1 MGRLDPSRFLDVEA
15 EVVDDDDE
23 QSSDEED
30 KEDSASVGW
39 TCEGNERKSWSYRPR
54 INCEVC
60 PTYTEEY
67 VNLDD
72 IPQQFL
78 LPTSSDPTLWVVH
91 VEMGREEDASYSCQ
105 VYLEGSSLRYAQLR
119 AFIPTFYIR
128 RDYSVVE
135 VEERTRLLHVGSDE
149 DFDIKKAQWVRIRK
163 GPYKSDIAF
172 LVDTVGYMAKLN
184 VVPRV
189 VMERALGAHRP
200 PPKLF
205 DPVIVGATYG
215 SSSVIQKDQTYK
227 FKGRTF
233 NKFGLEELII
243 PITDIQDSRPVITL
257 AEIIGFF
264 EASPK
269 NELNIDIAETARI
282 LNQDSLRTLSFGDR
296 VRVTHGEQQGLFG
309 YFHGFEETSALV
321 QVEHNDVVDGML
333 IPTAQ
338 LQRYFK
344 LGDSVKVRSGQ
355 YKDRSGMISRLDGL
369 FVYIVERGTDEHVLA
384 ANLDFCV
391 PDFALVAQPSSST
404 SVDGLSRRDPKDP
417 IVGRSVHVSN
427 GPLKGQ
433 RGIVKSVRDSTVE
446 LEVTSQLIVHGSGT
460 QLVQREDLLLV
471 QGRLRPL
478 SWVLSTEDLDFSM
491 NSTVIPPV
499 RASTPIP
506 EVTATSSTSGTESSA
521 LSPAW
526 NPLTSNLEPNPPEL
540 SPPGQSISESSIGP
554 MNDHWLFV
562 EILRPT
568 LGKNAIMFTLS
579 GTNGNDRFMDGAYE
593 GQTVRTVPGMPL
605 DPNAGT
611 CLVQLLTKA
620 GTRIHAPVRFL
631 SEMPPLRGD
640 RAMIIAGD
648 RVGDVVNVRQIM
660 DGEAQVA
667 HSNQRKVTKIETRFL
682 VKVSGR

>member
-1 MGRLDPSRFLDVEA
+1 MNPHFPG
-15 EVVDDDDE
+15 
-23 QSSDEED
+23 
-30 KEDSASVGW
+30 
-39 TCEGNERKSWSYRPR
+39 
-54 INCEVC
+54 
-60 PTYTEEY
+60 
-67 VNLDD
+67 
-72 IPQQFL
+72 
-78 LPTSSDPTLWVVH
+78 
-91 VEMGREEDASYSCQ
+91 Q
-105 VYLEGSSLRYAQLR
+105 VYLEGSSPATIAQLR
-119 AFIPTFYIR
+119 AFIPTFYIC

-172 LVDTVGYMAKLN
+172 LVDTVDYMAKLN

-215 SSSVIQKDQTYK
+215 SSLVIQKDQTYK

-233 NKFGLEELII
+233 NKFSLEELII

-257 AEIIGFF
+257 TEIIGFF

-333 IPTAQ
+333 ILTAQ
-338 LQRYFK
+338 LQHYFK

-369 FVYIVERGTDEHVLA
+369 FVYIVERGTDEHLQVLA

-404 SVDGLSRRDPKDP
+404 SVD
-417 IVGRSVHVSN
+417 VHVSN
-427 GPLKGQ
+427 RPLKGQ

-471 QGRLRPL
+471 HRRGRLRPL

-540 SPPGQSISESSIGP
+540 SPPGQSISESSIGA
-554 MNDHWLFV
+554 N
-562 EILRPT
+562 
-568 LGKNAIMFTLS
+568 GK
-579 GTNGNDRFMDGAYE
+579 
-593 GQTVRTVPGMPL
+593 
-605 DPNAGT
+605 
-611 CLVQLLTKA
+611 
-620 GTRIHAPVRFL
+620 
-631 SEMPPLRGD
+631 
-640 RAMIIAGD
+640 
-648 RVGDVVNVRQIM
+648 
-660 DGEAQVA
+660 
-667 HSNQRKVTKIETRFL
+667 
-682 VKVSGR
+682 